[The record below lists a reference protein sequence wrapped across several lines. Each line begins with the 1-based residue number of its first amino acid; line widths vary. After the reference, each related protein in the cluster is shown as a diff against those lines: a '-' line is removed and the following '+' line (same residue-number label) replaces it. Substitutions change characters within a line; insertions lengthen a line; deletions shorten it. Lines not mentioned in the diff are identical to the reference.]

1 MLGEWKVSEQVR
13 EAETRKRDVEIFW
26 SLFFFSCWRLVQL
39 LGIFFTDFSEWIFAR
54 GELTVLMVLD
64 CLGI

>member
-26 SLFFFSCWRLVQL
+26 TLFFLFQL
-39 LGIFFTDFSEWIFAR
+39 LEAGSVAGHIFH
-54 GELTVLMVLD
+54 
-64 CLGI
+64 